1 MQGKILGVPF
11 VLIVLIG
18 AILVPV
24 LLGQAVISRKVDAV
38 MKVATVKEACA
49 LQIVPTVAPVTP
61 TKAVETPVPSKKVLA
76 PVVTPA
82 TIAGE
87 TK

>member
-1 MQGKILGVPF
+1 MQGKIFGVPF
-11 VLIVLIG
+11 VLIVLVG

-24 LLGQAVISRKVDAV
+24 LLGQAALSKKIDGV

-49 LQIVPTVAPVTP
+49 LQIVPTVPAATP
-61 TKAVETPVPSKKVLA
+61 TKAVETPTPSKKLLA